1 MIMAFIIIASFRCH
15 KKAILVG
22 HIAKFGFR
30 IPGIAGSLIIG
41 THSFQFFTGEQG
53 LEQTERVTGRNTVL
67 IRKTLEISSIV
78 HHKRAFDC
86 FPIPENEIGIPS
98 SFVRSVARE
107 ASPYITSDMVVVN
120 TGKGLEEGSMEL
132 LSEVLT
138 EEIPQAAIVV
148 LTGPSHAEEVGRC
161 ISTAVVAAS
170 KSAAAAAYVQETLS
184 NQCFRIYENDDIVGC
199 ELGGALKNIIA
210 LCAGICDGLG
220 YGDNTKAALMT
231 RGIHEIAR
239 LGVAMGARAA
249 TFSGLAGIG
258 DLIVTCTSMHSRNR
272 RAGILIGE
280 GIKPEDAV
288 KQVGT
293 VEGYFCCH
301 VAYKLAQQMGVD
313 MPITEQLYHVLF
325 EGSDVRDALGKLMSR
340 PSRHENEEC
349 SYLRDMMN

>member
-1 MIMAFIIIASFRCH
+1 
-15 KKAILVG
+15 
-22 HIAKFGFR
+22 
-30 IPGIAGSLIIG
+30 
-41 THSFQFFTGEQG
+41 
-53 LEQTERVTGRNTVL
+53 
-67 IRKTLEISSIV
+67 
-78 HHKRAFDC
+78 
-86 FPIPENEIGIPS
+86 
-98 SFVRSVARE
+98 
-107 ASPYITSDMVVVN
+107 
-120 TGKGLEEGSMEL
+120 
-132 LSEVLT
+132 
-138 EEIPQAAIVV
+138 
-148 LTGPSHAEEVGRC
+148 
-161 ISTAVVAAS
+161 
-170 KSAAAAAYVQETLS
+170 
-184 NQCFRIYENDDIVGC
+184 
-199 ELGGALKNIIA
+199 
-210 LCAGICDGLG
+210 
-220 YGDNTKAALMT
+220 MT

-280 GIKPEDAV
+280 GVKPEDAV

>member
-1 MIMAFIIIASFRCH
+1 MANITILGSGGFGIGLAVMLH
-15 KKAILVG
+15 KHG
-22 HIAKFGFR
+22 HHITVWSKFQKELDDIR
-30 IPGIAGSLIIG
+30 KN
-41 THSFQFFTGEQG
+41 GEQVQKLPGVVIPPEIG
-53 LEQTERVTGRNTVL
+53 LSASLECIRGSDLVL
-67 IRKTLEISSIV
+67 
-78 HHKRAFDC
+78 F
-86 FPIPENEIGIPS
+86 GIPS

-120 TGKGLEEGSMEL
+120 TGKGLEDGSMKL

-280 GIKPEDAV
+280 GVKPEDAV